1 MTYAMILLNN
11 VIGVLE
17 SDTPP
22 SWPPDPQGNPVTAVE
37 CDESV
42 ELGMVYNPETG
53 EFSEYIPAAYVPSQL
68 DKIEEQVYGN
78 NESNLIIMEAIAD
91 QYEQTEEYRLNDM
104 EVQATIFESVL
115 ALSEGGTTV

>member
-1 MTYAMILLNN
+1 MKKYAMILLNR

-42 ELGMVYNPETG
+42 ELGMAYNPETG
-53 EFSEYIPAAYVPSQL
+53 EFSEYIPPSYVPTQF
-68 DKIEEQVYGN
+68 DKIEEQVYSN
-78 NESNLIIMEAIAD
+78 NDNDIIIMEAIAD

-115 ALSEGGTTV
+115 ALSEGV

>member
-42 ELGMVYNPETG
+42 ELGMAYNTETG
-53 EFSEYIPAAYVPSQL
+53 EFSEYIPPSYVPTQL

-78 NESNLIIMEAIAD
+78 NDNDIIIMEAMAD

-115 ALSEGGTTV
+115 ALSEGV

>member
-37 CDESV
+37 CGEDI
-42 ELGMVYNPETG
+42 ELGMIYDTESGT
-53 EFSEYIPAAYVPSQL
+53 FSEYIPPAYIPTQL
-68 DKIEEQVYGN
+68 DRIE
-78 NESNLIIMEAIAD
+78 S
-91 QYEQTEEYRLNDM
+91 RLNLSYT
-104 EVQATIFESVL
+104 EAQNQAVDAYTKELI
-115 ALSEGGTTV
+115 EGGII

>member
-17 SDTPP
+17 SDTLP
-22 SWPPDPQGNPVTAVE
+22 SWPPDPQGNPVTTVE

-42 ELGMVYNPETG
+42 ELGMVYDPETG
-53 EFSEYIPAAYVPSQL
+53 EFSEYIPPAYIPTQL
-68 DKIEEQVYGN
+68 DKIEEQVYSN
-78 NESNLIIMEAIAD
+78 NDSSLIIMEAIAD

-115 ALSEGGTTV
+115 ALSEGV

>member
-37 CDESV
+37 CGEDI
-42 ELGMVYNPETG
+42 ELGMIYDTESGTL
-53 EFSEYIPAAYVPSQL
+53 SEYIPPAYIPTQL
-68 DKIEEQVYGN
+68 DRIE
-78 NESNLIIMEAIAD
+78 S
-91 QYEQTEEYRLNDM
+91 RLNLSYT
-104 EVQATIFESVL
+104 EAQNQAVDAYTKELI
-115 ALSEGGTTV
+115 EGGII